1 MLCSSIALEHS
12 VLQITFLT
20 DIVSHSS
27 TANSKS
33 MQAHSISLLV
43 LYLTTLVVTNKG
55 TGCRML
61 ITCGCIICVLIWL
74 QFQWYTNFEENSEER
89 AIWGSWVT
97 IALLLR
103 VQIFWEVSVSLA
115 EQFWTF

>member
-1 MLCSSIALEHS
+1 
-12 VLQITFLT
+12 
-20 DIVSHSS
+20 
-27 TANSKS
+27 
-33 MQAHSISLLV
+33 
-43 LYLTTLVVTNKG
+43 
-55 TGCRML
+55 ML